1 MALGRRNGA
10 RQGEFWVAT
19 QQLPTSPGHVFYEK
33 LNELLA
39 EGKFDEWI
47 EELCES
53 YYAKRGR
60 PGIPSGVYFPDAAGR
75 VLRRYRLAAGH
86 LRGVAATRCR
96 CASSWESPPLKNPQT
111 IRRCR

>member
-1 MALGRRNGA
+1 MEHGRRVL
-10 RQGEFWVAT
+10 VAT

-39 EGKFDEWI
+39 EGSSYTWI

-60 PGIPSGVYFPDAAGR
+60 PGFLPACTFGCCWPGTSKVSARSGALRGGAAIP
-75 VLRRYRLAAGH
+75 RRY
-86 LRGVAATRCR
+86 
-96 CASSWESPPLKNPQT
+96 ASSWGSLPQKSPPDHSSLFFD
-111 IRRCR
+111 RGM